1 MPQNILIIVEEI
13 SNIWIRES
21 EILNLSILIYKKNA
35 INLST
40 KKILKKSF
48 FSVSSQ
54 ENSSYK
60 FINL

>member
-21 EILNLSILIYKKNA
+21 EILNLSIIIYKKNA

-40 KKILKKSF
+40 KKILKKSV

>member
-21 EILNLSILIYKKNA
+21 EILNLSIIIYKKNA